1 MNYTDSLY
9 DAKYRYKEN
18 NEIQQEKKEKNY
30 TNYSTL
36 YLIYILVTLY
46 LKQLR

>member
-1 MNYTDSLY
+1 MNYTDGLY

-30 TNYSTL
+30 STL